1 MRLMRT
7 GPLPRSLLL
16 AALCAIAAACGC
28 APWHDF
34 FQRDQPDEA
43 LIAQTLA
50 APGPARTDVAVVL
63 GCPADPDGGLSPCLQ
78 CRVQAA
84 VRSYRA
90 GRVGALL
97 FSGGA
102 AHNRH
107 VEAEVMAEAALRA
120 GVPAGRILIEGRS
133 LTTWQNLRYAGRLMR
148 AHALR
153 TALVISAAAH
163 LPRARRFTEYYGI
176 PARYVA
182 CDRPVARAASRAAV
196 AAAADR

>member
-1 MRLMRT
+1 MLLMRR
-7 GPLPRSLLL
+7 PLRFALLL
-16 AALCAIAAACGC
+16 ALISAIGAGC

-50 APGPARTDVAVVL
+50 APGPERTDVAVVL

-120 GVPAGRILIEGRS
+120 GVPAARILVEGRS

-148 AHALR
+148 GRALR

-176 PARYVA
+176 PARYLA
-182 CDRPVARAASRAAV
+182 CDRPEDRPAAPAEAPAGAR
-196 AAAADR
+196 